1 MVTSLS
7 SKEHIQPQ
15 RSPSTRHQIMLAN
28 KYIQSSRTAQKSRQS
43 HTLSQASF
51 ITTEPNSN
59 RVRNFTLRLFSNEP
73 KDTQSSRK
81 QKARDRLLNAFYRL
95 WINAPNHRDLC
106 SIFILRW
113 EDSLFTRIR
122 TERTWPFAFNRP
134 SNRNNERD
142 VVCATILQCA
152 SRGTMT
158 R

>member
-95 WINAPNHRDLC
+95 WINAPNHRSLLDIHLALGR
-106 SIFILRW
+106 FAFY
-113 EDSLFTRIR
+113 EDS
-122 TERTWPFAFNRP
+122 N
-134 SNRNNERD
+134 
-142 VVCATILQCA
+142 
-152 SRGTMT
+152 
-158 R
+158 